1 MPAKTK
7 APARDTIDLQKLI
20 EIHIWEMYKRDARYL
35 RKIFLRK
42 SLYNFDIRLNHL
54 CLFNE
59 TKKVQGHTT
68 EKDKIKYAEVKAMV
82 FENMSQE
89 TQMFTISGKTTFQET
104 TAKSLDVNKS
114 FALKSSIQAL
124 PIAIGINRNILTVES
139 ESKGLQTGASSGD
152 EIQVKVPKQSTLK
165 LSIGSGIER
174 IAESFIIQTTVTLP
188 FGPVPVS
195 VKKRQRVV
203 GRYFLRDL
211 YGLYELLKQGNDM
224 VTYSYEENDKQSL
237 SALVINSKCVVNA
250 EVEKEQIIQ
259 VECQPIKKK
268 TTLIPRYHLTRFV

>member
-7 APARDTIDLQKLI
+7 TPARDTIDLQKLI
-20 EIHIWEMYKRDARYL
+20 EIHIWEMYKRDARYP
-35 RKIFLRK
+35 RKMFLWK

-54 CLFNE
+54 YLFEE
-59 TKKVQGHTT
+59 TKKIQGHKT
-68 EKDKIKYAEVKAMV
+68 EKDKIKYAEVKVMV

-104 TAKSLDVNKS
+104 TAKSFDVNKS
-114 FALKSSIQAL
+114 FALNIKSSM
-124 PIAIGINRNILTVES
+124 PIAPEINRNSLKVES
-139 ESKGLQTGASSGD
+139 ESTGLQTGASSGD
-152 EIQVKVPKQSTLK
+152 EIQIKVPKLSTLK
-165 LSIGSGIER
+165 LSIGSGIES
-174 IAESFIIQTTVTLP
+174 IAESFTIQTTVTLP

-203 GRYFLRDL
+203 GRYFLSDL

-224 VTYSYEENDKQSL
+224 VTYSYGENKRSL
-237 SALVINSKCVVNA
+237 SALVINSKYVVNA

-259 VECQPIKKK
+259 VECQQTEKK
-268 TTLIPRYHLTRFV
+268 TTLIPLYHLKKFV